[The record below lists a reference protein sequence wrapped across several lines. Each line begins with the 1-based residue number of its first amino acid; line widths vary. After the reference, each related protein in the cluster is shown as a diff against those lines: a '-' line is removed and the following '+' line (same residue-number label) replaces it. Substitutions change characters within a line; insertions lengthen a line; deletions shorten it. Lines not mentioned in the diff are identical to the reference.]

1 MCVGTKPTASSLL
14 FLPRRLQYRSS
25 TWFFS
30 SPHGLISIPKGKT
43 AWDWVEDHAANIPN
57 KPAYVCAITERTLT
71 FADVHDQAQ
80 KICAALAEEGITKG
94 DVVTLH
100 SFNCVEYPVIFL
112 ALTRLGAVCSTAS
125 PMFNA
130 HELADQ
136 MKHSEST
143 ALITNAKM
151 VDAAVKAASLSG
163 ISLHRVYTI
172 GQADIST
179 KLMSIED
186 MLAKDVPF
194 PNLPPVDPEDV
205 VAMPF
210 SSGTTARPKGVLLT
224 GRALFAGAMM
234 ASHSEKDMEYTMT
247 VLPFFHIMSTLL
259 FHMAFYRGWVWNV
272 YVAPPIVQFFAK
284 HPLVDK
290 YDLSCLKYIGAGGA
304 PMGTEVEEAVFKRI
318 GAKVGQGY
326 GMTELCG
333 PVTMPAY
340 EINRPGS
347 VVSLT
352 NGLELGPNEVGELL
366 IHTPAMMEGYYK
378 NPEET
383 NKSITE
389 DHFVH
394 TGDVGYIDNDGFI
407 FIVDRVKEMI
417 KYKGHQV
424 APAELEDVL
433 HGHSAVVDS
442 CCVRGKDLKSGE
454 EIPKAYVVLREGAS
468 TTPEE
473 IMEFVGEKVAPYKRS
488 RLFHRLHASI
498 VMSSSLKRPPEASE
512 AGVEP
517 VQSKPKLCDGPI
529 ETRFCEGVFP
539 FIQCISSIIQQRNV
553 KIGIMRDFDR
563 IIEPLL
569 ELVAREPAEWEGKL
583 QNFQHQLQ
591 SNHPTVRFQLTLEQ
605 EKPRPGTTTNAAESD
620 DIFSISKFSVFT
632 TNWKYQDVAEGTF
645 FRGDITVS
653 TPFEWIVKC

>member
-1 MCVGTKPTASSLL
+1 MV
-14 FLPRRLQYRSS
+14 
-25 TWFFS
+25 FS
-30 SPHGLISIPKGKT
+30 SPHGVIPIPKDKT
-43 AWDWVEDHAANIPN
+43 AWDWVEEHAANIPN
-57 KPAYVCAITERTLT
+57 KPAYICAITERTLT
-71 FADVHDQAQ
+71 FADVHDQAR
-80 KICAALAEEGITKG
+80 KICAALAAEGIKKG

-125 PMFNA
+125 PMFNE

-136 MKHSEST
+136 MKHSESV
-143 ALITNAKM
+143 AIITNAKT
-151 VDAAVKAASLSG
+151 VDIAVKAASISG
-163 ISLHRVYTI
+163 IDLNRVYTI
-172 GQADIST
+172 GHADISV

-186 MLAKDVPF
+186 MLVKDIPF
-194 PNLPPVDPEDV
+194 PNLPPVDPEAI

-234 ASHSEKDMEYTMT
+234 SSHSEKDMEYTMT

-259 FHMAFYRGWVWNV
+259 FHMAFYRGWGTIILPKFMPEEYLSAIVKYKVWNV

-284 HPLVDK
+284 HPIVDK

-347 VVSLT
+347 VGQLLPNSQLRVVSLS
-352 NGLELGPNEVGELL
+352 NGEELGANEVGELL

-378 NPEET
+378 SPEET
-383 NKSITE
+383 KKSITQ
-389 DHFVH
+389 DGFVH

-433 HGHSAVVDS
+433 HGHPAVVDS
-442 CCVRGKDLKSGE
+442 CCVRGKDLKSSE
-454 EIPKAYVVLREGAS
+454 EIPKAFVVLREGAS
-468 TTPEE
+468 STPEE
-473 IMEFVGEKVAPYKRS
+473 IMTFVGEKVAPYKRI
-488 RLFHRLHASI
+488 RQVEFVDAI
-498 VMSSSLKRPPEASE
+498 PKTMS
-512 AGVEP
+512 G
-517 VQSKPKLCDGPI
+517 
-529 ETRFCEGVFP
+529 
-539 FIQCISSIIQQRNV
+539 
-553 KIGIMRDFDR
+553 KILRR
-563 IIEPLL
+563 
-569 ELVAREPAEWEGKL
+569 
-583 QNFQHQLQ
+583 QLQ
-591 SNHPTVRFQLTLEQ
+591 LREDNTI
-605 EKPRPGTTTNAAESD
+605 KAA
-620 DIFSISKFSVFT
+620 T
-632 TNWKYQDVAEGTF
+632 M
-645 FRGDITVS
+645 
-653 TPFEWIVKC
+653 P